1 MGPAKAALLKQ
12 AATIARERAKKKQRD
27 ESIIINT
34 TGTTKEEEEE
44 EDCDYDDD
52 ELGDMCGPMRPPTT
66 TMMINQ
72 EEEEEEEEE
81 ETAAV
86 SAVVVAV
93 AVKEKN
99 AEKKKGRWGDDSS
112 EEEEAEEE
120 EEVPTTTTT
129 TAKNER
135 QQSYLEKMMNEQ
147 AEFATFTAQQQQQQQ
162 QQQEL
167 EEEEE
172 EDIDVS
178 NNNNNNNNNN
188 NSNRRKRQQ
197 QQINK
202 PSTATVDVTKFLTPP
217 TDDDDDDVDDYGIR
231 NKRRASIE
239 HEQTPPMSSIGE
251 DLLETHENHKKMDT
265 TTPFAATVEI
275 QEEEEEEEAGPM
287 LPPPSFSLR
296 EQIENANK
304 SMVEER
310 REFLNG
316 ASTFFKKKNL
326 NEFSESEDDD
336 DDNNNQ
342 EYIPLL
348 PKPHD
353 HKKSS
358 RSVECFQK
366 LGHIDEGTYGVVF
379 KARDKE
385 TGEIAALKKVKMDKE
400 KEGFP
405 ITALREIN
413 TLLQL
418 QHKNIVYVSE
428 VVVGRSIDQVFM
440 VMEYCGRDLNR
451 LMDDINRGF
460 TLPECKCLAWQLL
473 SGVSYLHENWVLH
486 RDLKTTNVLFNDL
499 GELKICD
506 FGLAREYGSPLNNYT
521 PLVCTLWY
529 RPPELLLGE
538 KTYSY
543 AVDNWSLG
551 CILAELLQGKPLFP
565 GRTEIDQIDKH
576 FRMLGTPNEV
586 IWPKFK
592 TLPHATKVNFAV
604 HPHNSLRQ
612 RFPKYR
618 EREDEIE
625 TGPGITDAGFNVL
638 NGLLLFDPE
647 KRLTSTEALKSSW
660 FQELPKQNTALQWK
674 ELLNRMNK
682 NS

>member
-1 MGPAKAALLKQ
+1 MSSLSLFLPLRVYYYILYRVRQRKNRERKENSLSALFFSLPSFLSRNMAPPSAAVLKK
-12 AATIARERAKKKQRD
+12 AREAAAKLKKEKKMKD
-27 ESIIINT
+27 
-34 TGTTKEEEEE
+34 E
-44 EDCDYDDD
+44 EDL
-52 ELGDMCGPMRPPTT
+52 EGDMCGPMMGPPPTRVSEK
-66 TMMINQ
+66 
-72 EEEEEEEEE
+72 EEEEEFDLDEAEAGPTMPPPR
-81 ETAAV
+81 ETTT
-86 SAVVVAV
+86 
-93 AVKEKN
+93 
-99 AEKKKGRWGDDSS
+99 EKKKGRWGDDDESS
-112 EEEEAEEE
+112 DEEKEEE
-120 EEVPTTTTT
+120 EEPTTTTMANDNNT
-129 TAKNER
+129 KNNKQKE
-135 QQSYLEKMMNEQ
+135 SYLEKMMNEQ
-147 AEFATFTAQQQQQQQ
+147 AEFANFTAQQM
-162 QQQEL
+162 QEDG
-167 EEEEE
+167 EGG
-172 EDIDVS
+172 EDGSVREDDAK
-178 NNNNNNNNNN
+178 
-188 NSNRRKRQQ
+188 RKRT
-197 QQINK
+197 K
-202 PSTATVDVTKFLTPP
+202 REAVDVAKLLTPP
-217 TDDDDDDVDDYGIR
+217 SDDSDEDDDNDKNMHGRKHAEIG
-231 NKRRASIE
+231 RRQQPRIDATPE
-239 HEQTPPMSSIGE
+239 MEDLEDGHKTMDTPPMGGE
-251 DLLETHENHKKMDT
+251 
-265 TTPFAATVEI
+265 VEYDDRK
-275 QEEEEEEEAGPM
+275 EAGPT
-287 LPPPSFSLR
+287 LPPASVR
-296 EQIENANK
+296 EQIVNANRG
-304 SMVEER
+304 MVEER
-310 REFLNG
+310 RALLDG
-316 ASTFFKKKNL
+316 AVANNKNINT
-326 NEFSESEDDD
+326 NEFSESEEDEEDGRKM
-336 DDNNNQ
+336 
-342 EYIPLL
+342 EYVPLL

-353 HKKSS
+353 HKKAC

-405 ITALREIN
+405 VTALREIN

-451 LMDDINRGF
+451 MMDDMNRGF

-538 KTYSY
+538 KKYSY

-551 CILAELLQGKPLFP
+551 CIIAELLQGKPLFP

-576 FRMLGTPNEV
+576 FRMLGTPNEQ

-592 TLPHATKVNFAV
+592 SLPHATKVNFAV

-625 TGPGITDAGFNVL
+625 IGPGISDAGFDLL
-638 NGLLLFDPE
+638 NGLLVFDPE
-647 KRLTSTEALKSSW
+647 RRLSSTEALKSSW
-660 FQELPKQNTALQWK
+660 FAEAPRKNSSREWQELLRRFK
-674 ELLNRMNK
+674 
-682 NS
+682 